1 MLPTLKTRNRYPE
14 RAEAIAKKLRNY
26 THESFL
32 QCFYEHFQV
41 YRSEDNKITMNFPW
55 CCFLALKWKFCMPQ
69 KINATE
75 MSRRDFENI
84 VNRTYQ
90 LQDEAAD
97 LFRNEGIFLEMRRM
111 VINQSFYQTSLRTF
125 VMNIVRQ
132 YCWYCCNDS
141 PFFKDNF
148 FRITGLRLD
157 SYYKMAFFLLAF
169 FNIKKDSES
178 GVLKLNQLIIY
189 MVPVFGV
196 DEVDSFMR
204 LVALRPHDAEIFCKQ
219 HHREDW
225 KAEEYYERTPFVFRP
240 LFLTEN
246 EVVALSKHV
255 LGAGLSTL
263 VPELFSKRLSGVYGD
278 KFGKTVERYLENY
291 IRHTFTGLRS
301 EKELI
306 LLYKR
311 AGHTGKVVDYLI
323 DEGEARVFIDSKAVM
338 PHRHLRESA
347 DARMLNKKIQAN
359 LIEGLE
365 KGEKCASII
374 NKIEKRSPCERD
386 SLIIILYQDHFIS
399 NGAFI
404 ASNIQ
409 PDVFDNL
416 RQELQHLPIPANR
429 VYYLTIDEFE
439 MLIDICRL
447 KHLTITE
454 IIDRISDSDRIPMT
468 QKLNFEMHLLEFL
481 PEEYPVRKDVSDV
494 YDTLLYEFKECMNQ
508 TSKIWDGKLDEFM
521 RIKRRLQLKK

>member
-1 MLPTLKTRNRYPE
+1 VLPTLKTRNRYSE
-14 RAEAIAKKLRNY
+14 RAEAIAKKLQNY
-26 THESFL
+26 TNESFL
-32 QCFYEHFQV
+32 KRFYEHFQV
-41 YRSEDNKITMNFPW
+41 YRSGDNKISMNFPW

-69 KINATE
+69 KLDAFE
-75 MSRRDFENI
+75 MSFKDFENI
-84 VNRTYQ
+84 INRTYQ

-97 LFRNEGIFLEMRRM
+97 LFRDDGIFLEMRRM
-111 VINQSFYQTSLRTF
+111 VINQSFYQTSPRTF
-125 VMNIVRQ
+125 FMTLVRQ
-132 YCWYCCNDS
+132 YYWYCCSDS

-148 FRITGLRLD
+148 LRLTGLRLE

-169 FNIKKDSES
+169 FNIKENSES

-196 DEVDSFMR
+196 DEVDSFLR
-204 LVALRPHDAEIFCKQ
+204 LVTLRTQDAEAFCKQ
-219 HHREDW
+219 YRREGW
-225 KAEEYYERTPFVFRP
+225 KAEEYYERTPFIFRP
-240 LFLTEN
+240 LLLTEN
-246 EVVALSKHV
+246 EVIALSKHV

-263 VPELFSKRLSGVYGD
+263 VPELFSKKLSGVYGD

-291 IRHTFTGLRS
+291 MQQTFTGLRN

-311 AGHTGKVVDYLI
+311 TGHAGKVVDYLLE
-323 DEGEARVFIDSKAVM
+323 EGEARVFIDSKAVM

-359 LIEGLE
+359 LIEALQ

-374 NKIEKRSPCERD
+374 NKIEKRSAYERD

-399 NGAFI
+399 TGKFI
-404 ASNIQ
+404 ASHIQ

-416 RQELQHLPIPANR
+416 RKELQNLPIPEDR
-429 VYYLTIDEFE
+429 IYYLTIDEFE
-439 MLIDICRL
+439 VLIDICRL

-454 IIDRISDSDRIPMT
+454 IIDRSSDSDRIPLT
-468 QKLNFEMHLLEFL
+468 QKMNFQMHLSEFL
-481 PEEYPVRKDVSDV
+481 PEDYPIRKDVSDV
-494 YDTLLYEFKECMNQ
+494 HDTLLSEFKVCMNQ
-508 TSKIWDGKLDEFM
+508 TSKIWDGKFDVFM
-521 RIKRRLQLKK
+521 RIRRRLLLR